1 MCTSL
6 HGEHNNIDIIMSTMS
21 THIPTHNA
29 CFKLVSESY
38 RKSYTKRV
46 PISLEPV
53 CIDCALW
60 KLAILRW
67 LGCLPI
73 HTIMTHQKV
82 VLQSGNL
89 EGVAHPPSPFCY
101 SLRARR
107 RSYHRQRRR
116 VMRSGYGALHTLPS
130 PLVMQQSSV
139 RKWQWAAVGTYLP
152 NIWSSSRWRQ
162 EAI

>member
-1 MCTSL
+1 
-6 HGEHNNIDIIMSTMS
+6 MS

-29 CFKLVSESY
+29 CFKLISESY
-38 RKSYTKRV
+38 RKPYTKCV

-53 CIDCALW
+53 CIVCALW
-60 KLAILRW
+60 KLALLRC

-82 VLQSGNL
+82 VLHSGSP
-89 EGVAHPPSPFCY
+89 EGIAHPPSPFCY
-101 SLRARR
+101 SLCARR
-107 RSYHRQRRR
+107 RSYHREGEWRGQGTGTIY
-116 VMRSGYGALHTLPS
+116 VHSS

-152 NIWSSSRWRQ
+152 NNWNSSRWRE
-162 EAI
+162 EAIWSSLSVGLEEVQYHSSMV